1 MAKTKV
7 TDLLNS
13 QCLQQLYEG
22 EQCGILMILGKK
34 QISDKY
40 IRLRVRDTKCQGS
53 GCVTLRKFWMMYKLG
68 TLGGLVSV
76 CINTP
81 NWRRALKPGKG
92 LLVGKVDELN
102 MENLGEATDLPD
114 HITHPV

>member
-1 MAKTKV
+1 
-7 TDLLNS
+7 
-13 QCLQQLYEG
+13 
-22 EQCGILMILGKK
+22 MILGKK

-40 IRLRVRDTKCQGS
+40 IRLRVRDAKYQDSGVCDTKEILDDVQVGDIRWFSEC
-53 GCVTLRKFWMMYKLG
+53 
-68 TLGGLVSV
+68 V

-102 MENLGEATDLPD
+102 MENLGEATDLTD
-114 HITHPV
+114 HITQPF